1 MQAAIHTA
9 DNNNLTIVNNF
20 EIPKPKPDQVLI
32 QVQASG
38 VCHSDVSLLD
48 ISISSNV
55 YMLNL
60 DQVFFLSLYPDDK
73 RQYIMGHEATGVAI
87 EYATTYTPILSPY

>member
-38 VCHSDVSLLD
+38 VCHSDVSLHVYCRTSYILN
-48 ISISSNV
+48 SN
-55 YMLNL
+55 
-60 DQVFFLSLYPDDK
+60 QVFFLSLYPDDK

-87 EYATTYTPILSPY
+87 EYVAVLYNRP

>member
-38 VCHSDVSLLD
+38 VCHSDVSSHVYRRASYILN
-48 ISISSNV
+48 SN
-55 YMLNL
+55 
-60 DQVFFLSLYPDDK
+60 QVFFLSLYPDDK

-87 EYATTYTPILSPY
+87 EYATVLYTYP